1 LIGLRGCRGLS
12 LLEVLAAL
20 AILAVL
26 LGLALPS
33 WQRSM
38 AMQDLR
44 YGTEQLASDLREAQ
58 ERAKAERKS
67 YTVTLVAGSSV
78 YWVRRSGGGFDH
90 RGELPRGLTPTAD
103 VTVTFDA
110 FGKPDAPYAIQL
122 QNRAGTG
129 SVQVSRAGGIEVTLP

>member
-1 LIGLRGCRGLS
+1 MRPEEGFS

-20 AILAVL
+20 AIVAIV

-33 WQRSM
+33 WQRSL

-44 YGTEQLASDLREAQ
+44 YGTEQLATDLREAQ
-58 ERAKAERKS
+58 ERAKAERKP
-67 YTVTLVAGSSV
+67 YTVTLTEDSGT

-90 RGELPRGLTPTAD
+90 KGELPGGVASTAD

-110 FGKPDAPYAIQL
+110 FGRPDRAYTIRL
-122 QNRAGTG
+122 QNRAGIGT
-129 SVQVSRAGGIEVTLP
+129 VRVSPAGGIEVELP

>member
-1 LIGLRGCRGLS
+1 MRSRERGLS
-12 LLEVLAAL
+12 LLELVAAL
-20 AILAVL
+20 ALVALL

-33 WQRSM
+33 WRRSI

-44 YGTEQLASDLREAQ
+44 YGTEQLATDLREAQ
-58 ERAKAERKS
+58 ERAKADRKP
-67 YTVTLVAGSSV
+67 YTVALTAGSST

-90 RGELPRGLTPTAD
+90 RGELPRGLAPTAD

-110 FGKPDAPYAIQL
+110 FGKPDETYTIRL

-129 SVQVSRAGGIEVTLP
+129 IVQVSRAGGIEVTLP